1 MSEERVRGDTLP
13 RFSLHRPV
21 TVGVVF
27 LALAVLGAIAY
38 RNISLE
44 LVPSGFTPPFLYVQV
59 PTLRSSPADVE
70 ERIALPVEEM
80 LATVRNLDRLGT
92 RIRGNSASFIM
103 EFADGTDMDV
113 AYNQV
118 RDRIDRVLPQLGDDI
133 GQYFIWKYNPSD
145 DPVVWFAVTFDD
157 QIENPGAALDALIV
171 PEFER
176 VPGVSRVESFG
187 APQRVV
193 SIEVDDRLVDATGRS
208 MVELIQSLQSDNFS
222 LAAGALEDGGMSYP
236 LRVVARYAS
245 LEELR
250 ALPVGNG
257 LRLGDVG
264 VVEVQDRAER
274 AVWRVDSQNSIMLA
288 AYKESTANTVDVA
301 RAVREVAERELASD
315 PRLAGTNFAFFFDQ
329 GEVIEGS
336 LGNLQATALWGGLFA
351 VGLLFF
357 FLRRGAMTVLVT
369 LAIPISLMIT
379 LVVMYFTGRTL
390 NVLSLTGLMLS
401 VGLVVDNAIVVVES
415 IQSRLLEGATGRR
428 AALLGSAEVG
438 LAILVATLTTVVVF
452 LPLILMSGNE
462 TLSFYLGNIGM
473 PVCVALVASLVVSL
487 VFLPLATTFGLRAGA
502 PPRVRVIDAIT
513 RGYTKALRAAMTRR
527 TDTLLIALAVAAST
541 ALPAKHVQQSDQ
553 SEPNIN
559 DFRIFPNF
567 PEEYTWAQKVDMLLE
582 YERVLEEQRD
592 ELGIQH
598 LLVRMGG
605 QWGRP
610 YLRAFL
616 VDPDERTLERDA
628 IIEQATESLPEFP
641 GVTWSMSWEGGTGP
655 TDAITVRVV
664 GADSERLAELTQEV
678 ARRLRLL
685 EGVTSVQTDSI
696 EAGQAELQFEVQ
708 PERSLRLGM
717 SAMMV
722 GGTLDFALRGRQ
734 LPSFQAGEDELPV
747 FIEADIDDV
756 DEVDEIQR
764 LPMPGLV
771 DGVVLGDVTASQ
783 VSDGYRS
790 IDREDRRTVSS
801 ISITTARDDL
811 EALGGEI
818 NAVMEGFAWPRGYG
832 LELGGRFEAL
842 EDGAR
847 DRNFALLLAVVCVF
861 LLMGVLFE
869 SVALPFSIILSIPFA
884 FTGVYWALWLTDTPM
899 DLMAGVGLII
909 LIGIVVNNAI
919 VLVDRIS
926 ELRRRGV
933 PRLEA
938 IVQAGEHRLRPILMT
953 ALTTIF
959 GLIPMAVGTQS
970 LVGIPYSPLGR
981 AVMGG
986 LVASTLLTLFVVP
999 LFYTYMDDLGA
1010 TYRRLWRAAA
1020 RRS

>member
-1 MSEERVRGDTLP
+1 M
-13 RFSLHRPV
+13 
-21 TVGVVF
+21 
-27 LALAVLGAIAY
+27 LA
-38 RNISLE
+38 
-44 LVPSGFTPPFLYVQV
+44 PSGTS
-59 PTLRSSPADVE
+59 TGSARASA
-70 ERIALPVEEM
+70 
-80 LATVRNLDRLGT
+80 
-92 RIRGNSASFIM
+92 NSASFIM
-103 EFADGTDMDV
+103 EFMDGTDMDV

-301 RAVREVAERELASD
+301 RAVREVAERELAGD

-336 LGNLQATALWGGLFA
+336 LGNLQETALWGGLFA

-357 FLRRGAMTVLVT
+357 FLRRRVTVLVT

-428 AALLGSAEVG
+428 RRSSAARRWGSPSWSRPSRPSSSSSRSSRCRATRRSPSTSGTSGCPCASRSSQPRG
-438 LAILVATLTTVVVF
+438 L
-452 LPLILMSGNE
+452 
-462 TLSFYLGNIGM
+462 
-473 PVCVALVASLVVSL
+473 
-487 VFLPLATTFGLRAGA
+487 
-502 PPRVRVIDAIT
+502 PRVLAPRDHVRAP
-513 RGYTKALRAAMTRR
+513 RRCAPACPRHRRHHPRLPKALRAAMTRR
-527 TDTLLIALAVAAST
+527 TDALLIALAVAAST

-818 NAVMEGFAWPRGYG
+818 NAVMEGFAWPRGTDSSS
-832 LELGGRFEAL
+832 A
-842 EDGAR
+842 GA
-847 DRNFALLLAVVCVF
+847 
-861 LLMGVLFE
+861 
-869 SVALPFSIILSIPFA
+869 SK
-884 FTGVYWALWLTDTPM
+884 
-899 DLMAGVGLII
+899 
-909 LIGIVVNNAI
+909 
-919 VLVDRIS
+919 
-926 ELRRRGV
+926 
-933 PRLEA
+933 
-938 IVQAGEHRLRPILMT
+938 RLRT
-953 ALTTIF
+953 APAT
-959 GLIPMAVGTQS
+959 GTS
-970 LVGIPYSPLGR
+970 RCCWPSS
-981 AVMGG
+981 
-986 LVASTLLTLFVVP
+986 AS
-999 LFYTYMDDLGA
+999 
-1010 TYRRLWRAAA
+1010 
-1020 RRS
+1020 SC